1 MIKFFRNIRKQL
13 LAEGKLGK
21 YLTYALGEI
30 ILVVVGILIA
40 LQISNWNEKKQKK
53 EELLGIYTIIQ
64 QDLKKDIKSIDRL
77 LKYKNADMPIF
88 EKVFNGTMTAQEYE
102 NCDRCIKLIFGYNE
116 LAIEQRGINLLK
128 NYSVDLHQNE
138 DSLQISI
145 NQFYTNALKILQSD
159 DMIRAESV
167 SKVVFDWESKYH
179 WYMDYTTDRDYSGF
193 IQYALNN
200 KDYANKVATYYL
212 LQYTIYLPILER
224 YKKGADR
231 IITQIDKELLEQG

>member
-1 MIKFFRNIRKQL
+1 MIKFFRKIRQRL
-13 LAEGKLGK
+13 LNENRFSK
-21 YLTYALGEI
+21 YLLYAIGEI
-30 ILVVVGILIA
+30 VLVVIGILIA
-40 LQISNWNEKKQKK
+40 LQISNWNERNQKK
-53 EELLGIYTIIQ
+53 EELLGIYAIIQ
-64 QDLKKDIKSIDRL
+64 QDLKKDITSIDRL

-88 EKVFNGTMTAQEYE
+88 EKVFNGTMTVQEYE

-128 NYSVDLHQNE
+128 NYSVDLHQNK
-138 DSLQISI
+138 DSLQILI

-159 DMIRAESV
+159 DTIRAEAV
-167 SKVVFDWESKYH
+167 SKVVFDWESKYD

-224 YKKGADR
+224 YKKGASS
-231 IITQIDKELLEQG
+231 IIAKIDKELLEQG